1 MHGSKLEHSI
11 YVCGGAS
18 ILQLTVGEW
27 TFSLR
32 ISSAR
37 CGRAA
42 AAGPC
47 DGNIL
52 AMCLRYLG
60 VVREDRGHSCYVFIA
75 GEANELL
82 ERELTSLDQVNS
94 SVRRGRGTPCNSRGF
109 LNLYIHAAHA

>member
-1 MHGSKLEHSI
+1 MF
-11 YVCGGAS
+11 VVVR
-18 ILQLTVGEW
+18 QLTVGEW

-37 CGRAA
+37 CGRA
-42 AAGPC
+42 GPC

-52 AMCLRYLG
+52 AMCLRHIG
-60 VVREDRGHSCYVFIA
+60 AVREDRGHSCYVFIA

-94 SVRRGRGTPCNSRGF
+94 TVRRGRGIPCNSRGF